1 MGSLRLIGSLNMKN
15 LATAAASVSVML
27 VACCGWAQ
35 DAEQPEVSYFR
46 SDFGLADDD
55 GFALPV
61 DLGQA
66 SVLLWRTELMPGHSS
81 PCVIGD
87 SIFLTAFDA
96 QQEKL
101 QTVALDRASGQVRWT
116 ATAPT
121 TDIEQVHPT
130 GSPASPTPA
139 SNGRQV
145 FVSFGSCG
153 LLAYDWEGR
162 LLWHHRLG
170 PYQDEFGAA
179 SSPILVD
186 DKVILNEDHDV
197 DSFMIAVDQR
207 TGNLVWKAERPQ
219 ATRSYSTP
227 IVLQN
232 AGAKQIAIA
241 GSRQLVAYD
250 ASTGQQLWWYDG
262 LSRLVDSTPVIHDG
276 LIFLATW
283 SPGGDADSRIAM
295 ESFAEACASFD
306 ADGDEL
312 LTRSE
317 LPEGSPVL
325 ERFFRIDLNQ
335 DGSLDEAEWTRHAL
349 VFEQSQ
355 NAALALEPGG
365 SGKLPAQY
373 VRWTYTRGLPTVPSS
388 VVYADTMT
396 MVKDSGI
403 VTVLDIASG
412 QMLKQLR
419 AAGRGNYYASL
430 VAGDGKI
437 YMASESG
444 VVTVLRAGPDAKV
457 LGSHDFGERIMAT
470 PVIRQGVIY
479 LRTENALVALAE
491 PKPER

>member
-1 MGSLRLIGSLNMKN
+1 MKFN
-15 LATAAASVSVML
+15 HQSAIKNGVCAYAAVCVMFTCNAL
-27 VACCGWAQ
+27 AQ
-35 DAEQPEVSYFR
+35 DAEESDVSYFR
-46 SDFGLADDD
+46 SDFGLAVEDQ
-55 GFALPV
+55 FTLPV
-61 DLGQA
+61 DLGDE
-66 SVLLWRTELMPGHSS
+66 SVRLWRTELLPGHSS

-87 SIFLTAFDA
+87 SIFLTTFDA
-96 QQEKL
+96 RQQKL
-101 QTVALDRASGQVRWT
+101 ETVAVDRATGRVRWR

-121 TDIEQVHPT
+121 QGIERVHPT

-153 LLAYDWEGR
+153 LLAYDWDGV
-162 LLWHHRLG
+162 LLWHHPLG

-186 DKVILNEDHDV
+186 GKVILNEDHDI
-197 DSFMIAVDQR
+197 DSFIMAVDQQ
-207 TGNLVWKAERPQ
+207 TGDLVWKTERPQ

-227 IVLQN
+227 IVLQHS
-232 AGAKQIAIA
+232 GTKQILIA
-241 GSRQLVAYD
+241 GSRQLMAYD
-250 ASTGQQLWWYDG
+250 ADTGQQLWWYDG

-276 LIFLATW
+276 LIYLATW

-295 ESFAEACASFD
+295 ESFAEACEALD
-306 ADGDEL
+306 TDGDGL
-312 LTRSE
+312 ITRSE
-317 LPEGSPVL
+317 LPAGSAVL

-335 DGSLDEAEWTRHAL
+335 DGSLDEDEWNRHAQ
-349 VFEQSQ
+349 VFAQSQ
-355 NAALALEPGG
+355 NVAVALEPG
-365 SGKLPAQY
+365 SIGKLSKQY
-373 VRWTYTRGLPTVPSS
+373 VRWTHTRSLPTVPSS
-388 VVYADTMT
+388 VVVADTMT

-419 AAGRGNYYASL
+419 AAGRGNYFASL

-437 YMASESG
+437 YLASESG
-444 VVTVLRAGPDAKV
+444 VVTVLQSGPEASV

-479 LRTENALVALAE
+479 LRTEKALYALAL
-491 PKPER
+491 PNTSPSGL